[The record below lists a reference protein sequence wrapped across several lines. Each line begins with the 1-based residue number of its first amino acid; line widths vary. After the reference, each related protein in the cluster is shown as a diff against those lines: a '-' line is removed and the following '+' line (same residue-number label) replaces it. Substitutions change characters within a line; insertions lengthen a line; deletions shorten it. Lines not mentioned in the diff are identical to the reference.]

1 MSSFL
6 PVQRKLWR
14 KTSLTGGVW
23 NPPAEEYQDVG
34 RSSVRYAGTEDII
47 AAMDNLFGFDGTQDF
62 LKDNLF
68 EVTNYKTTL
77 ITYK

>member
-6 PVQRKLWR
+6 PVQRKLWN
-14 KTSLTGGVW
+14 KTSLVGRVW
-23 NPPAEEYQDVG
+23 NRPAEEYQDVG
-34 RSSVRYAGTEDII
+34 RSSVRYAGTEEVI
-47 AAMDNLFGFDGTQDF
+47 AAMDTLFGFDGTQDF

-68 EVTNYKTTL
+68 EVTNYKTKL